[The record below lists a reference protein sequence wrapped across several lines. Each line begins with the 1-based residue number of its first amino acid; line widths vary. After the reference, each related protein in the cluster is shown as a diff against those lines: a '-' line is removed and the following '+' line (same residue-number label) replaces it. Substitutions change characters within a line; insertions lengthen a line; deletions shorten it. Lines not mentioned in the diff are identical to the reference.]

1 MSECTCAN
9 RGFCP
14 VLGVAV
20 TEQMRQLCI
29 RDHDRAVVMAQ
40 SLKANRAKD
49 KSERQSRVERAVE
62 RKRQLI
68 SWLKFFRHPK
78 DRGIGDTA
86 FRLVHQKKKSPIWVA
101 SDAHDAI
108 RRLMA
113 HCSCSKT
120 EAVRRLNREYP
131 Y

>member
-1 MSECTCAN
+1 
-9 RGFCP
+9 

-40 SLKANRAKD
+40 SLKENRAKD

-86 FRLVHQKKKSPIWVA
+86 ARLVHQKKKSPIYIA
-101 SDAHDAI
+101 SDAHKAVNC
-108 RRLMA
+108 LLKQ
-113 HCSCSKT
+113 CSCSRRD
-120 EAVRRLNREYP
+120 AVAKLNQQYP